1 MKKQVSLWV
10 TVLACLVCI
19 VLTAGGLAWGL
30 YKLTGNN
37 FGGLKFLRA
46 LSLVEAHY
54 EGQYDKDKLFEGA
67 ISGMVKTLDDPYSVY
82 LDKEAFA
89 SLNDTTEGSF
99 GGVGIVLGK
108 KDKEFVVVAPLEGTP
123 GAKAGIKAGEKTR
136 KIDGKDV
143 AGLQLE
149 EVVGKI
155 RGENG
160 TKVELTLEAKD
171 GSIRNVTVVRGEIK
185 IESVVGKMLPG
196 TKIGYIRLAVF
207 NDNTGADFLK
217 AYQKLEGEGMQ
228 ATVLDLRQ
236 NPGGLLNEA
245 VKVARVLV
253 PKGPIVS
260 VTDKQGRTVTQESQL
275 PALKYPL
282 AVLVDHGSASASE
295 IVAGAIQ
302 DTHAGKLFGVTTF
315 GKGVVQTIYRMG
327 NATGLKLTTANYYTP
342 SGRSINK
349 VGIKPDEVVELNEQT
364 KDDEQLK
371 AAEAYLKQELQSK
384 Q

>member
-1 MKKQVSLWV
+1 MKKKVSLWV
-10 TVLACLVCI
+10 TILACIGCI
-19 VLTAGGLAWGL
+19 LLTGIGLSWGV
-30 YKLTGNN
+30 YKLSGNN
-37 FGGLKFLRA
+37 VGGLKFLRA
-46 LSLVEAHY
+46 LALVESHY
-54 EGQYDKDKLFEGA
+54 EGQYDKEKLFEGA
-67 ISGMVKTLDDPYSVY
+67 IAGMVKTLDDPYSVY
-82 LDKEAFA
+82 LDKEAFT

-99 GGVGIVLGK
+99 GGVGIVIGK
-108 KDKEFVVVAPLEGTP
+108 KDKDFVVVAPMEGTP
-123 GAKAGIKAGEKTR
+123 GAKAGIKAGEKIR

-143 AGLQLE
+143 AGMQLE
-149 EVVGKI
+149 ELVGKI

-160 TKVELTLEAKD
+160 TKVALTLEDKNGAVRD
-171 GSIRNVTVVRGEIK
+171 VTVVRGEIK
-185 IESVVGKMLPG
+185 IESVVSKMLPG
-196 TKIGYIRLAVF
+196 TKIGYVRLAVF

-217 AYQKLEGEGMQ
+217 SYQKLESEGMQ
-228 ATVLDLRQ
+228 ATILDLRQ

-275 PALKYPL
+275 PAVKYPL

-302 DTHAGKLFGVTTF
+302 DTQAGKLFGVTTF

-327 NATGLKLTTANYYTP
+327 NTTGLKLTTANYYTP

-349 VGIKPDEVVELNEQT
+349 VGIKPDVEVELNEKT
-364 KDDEQLK
+364 TADEQLQ
-371 AAEAYLKQELQSK
+371 AAQKYLQEQLQSK
-384 Q
+384 

>member
-108 KDKEFVVVAPLEGTP
+108 KDKDFVVVAPLEGTP
-123 GAKAGIKAGEKTR
+123 GTKAGIKAGEKIR

-149 EVVGKI
+149 EVVGKF

-160 TKVELTLEAKD
+160 TNVELTLEA
-171 GSIRNVTVVRGEIK
+171 
-185 IESVVGKMLPG
+185 
-196 TKIGYIRLAVF
+196 
-207 NDNTGADFLK
+207 
-217 AYQKLEGEGMQ
+217 
-228 ATVLDLRQ
+228 
-236 NPGGLLNEA
+236 
-245 VKVARVLV
+245 
-253 PKGPIVS
+253 
-260 VTDKQGRTVTQESQL
+260 
-275 PALKYPL
+275 
-282 AVLVDHGSASASE
+282 
-295 IVAGAIQ
+295 
-302 DTHAGKLFGVTTF
+302 
-315 GKGVVQTIYRMG
+315 
-327 NATGLKLTTANYYTP
+327 
-342 SGRSINK
+342 
-349 VGIKPDEVVELNEQT
+349 
-364 KDDEQLK
+364 
-371 AAEAYLKQELQSK
+371 
-384 Q
+384 

>member
-1 MKKQVSLWV
+1 MS
-10 TVLACLVCI
+10 
-19 VLTAGGLAWGL
+19 WGL

-46 LSLVEAHY
+46 LSLVESHY

-82 LDKEAFA
+82 LDKDAFA

-99 GGVGIVLGK
+99 GGVGIVIGK
-108 KDKEFVVVAPLEGTP
+108 KDKDFVVVAPLEGTP
-123 GAKAGIKAGEKTR
+123 GAKAGIKAGEKIR

-143 AGLQLE
+143 NGMQLE
-149 EVVGKI
+149 DLVGKI

-160 TKVELTLEAKD
+160 TKVDITLEAKD
-171 GSIRNVTVVRGEIK
+171 ASLRTVTVVRGEIK
-185 IESVVGKMLPG
+185 IESVASKMLPG

-217 AYQKLEGEGMQ
+217 AYQKLENEGMQ

-364 KDDEQLK
+364 KDDEQLN
-371 AAEAYLKQELQSK
+371 AAEAYLKQELQDK
-384 Q
+384 K